1 MSRIHLDRLH
11 KSFHRHVAVRD
22 LDLTIENGE
31 LLVLLGPSGCGK
43 TTTLNCIAG
52 LEMPSSGRVLFDG
65 EDVTTGSP
73 HQRNIAMVFQSS
85 LLYPHMSARQNIRM
99 SLAKQKLD
107 RQEADRRVTEAA
119 SILGIEA
126 LLDKLPSQLSGG
138 ELQRV
143 ATAKAIVR
151 QPRAFLLDEPLAAL
165 DAALRLTLRA
175 ELVNLQKRLGTTMI
189 VVTHDQVEA
198 MTMGDRIAV
207 MKEGRLEQIGTP
219 DEIYNRP
226 ATLFVAGFVGSPP
239 MNLIE
244 GEIARQDGRARFASG
259 DFAVEPNRSAGAA
272 GPATLGVR
280 PQHLRI
286 HARPRRRRDAGDGLR
301 RRAPGA
307 GIGGDPR
314 GRGSKQAARP
324 GGARVRGPGR
334 RPAPCSA
341 RSRSLP
347 VVRSGRTRPVP
358 PQSQSR
364 AERPDR
370 PAVCGPGRRPG
381 RRDRAARE
389 ARSQASGVMRAPGA

>member
-1 MSRIHLDRLH
+1 MSRIQLDSLH
-11 KSFHRHVAVRD
+11 KTFHRHVAVRE

-52 LEMPSSGRVLFDG
+52 LEAPTSGRVLFDD
-65 EDVTTGSP
+65 EDVTAASP

-85 LLYPHMSARQNIRM
+85 LLYPHMTARQNIRT
-99 SLAKQKLD
+99 SLAKQRLG
-107 RQEADRRVTEAA
+107 REEADRRIAEAS
-119 SILGIEA
+119 SILGIDA

-138 ELQRV
+138 ERQRV

-151 QPRAFLLDEPLAAL
+151 QPTAFLLDEPLAAL

-207 MKEGRLEQIGTP
+207 MNEGRLEQIGTP

-244 GEIARQDGRARFASG
+244 GEIAAQQGRTPFVAG
-259 DFAVEPNRSAGAA
+259 DFAFVPGSPVGAV

-280 PQHLRI
+280 PQHLHIRADAAEAAI
-286 HARPRRRRDAGDGLR
+286 PVTVFAVEHLGRESVVILEDDERNKLHALVEPGFAGRVGDRLHA
-301 RRAPGA
+301 AP
-307 GIGGDPR
+307 DPR
-314 GRGSKQAARP
+314 HCLLFDEAGRVLFHP
-324 GGARVRGPGR
+324 EHEEI
-334 RPAPCSA
+334 
-341 RSRSLP
+341 RSR
-347 VVRSGRTRPVP
+347 
-358 PQSQSR
+358 
-364 AERPDR
+364 
-370 PAVCGPGRRPG
+370 
-381 RRDRAARE
+381 
-389 ARSQASGVMRAPGA
+389 

>member
-52 LEMPSSGRVLFDG
+52 LEAPTSGHVLFDG
-65 EDVTTGSP
+65 EDVTTDSP

-119 SILGIEA
+119 SILGIEV

-138 ELQRV
+138 ERQRV

-189 VVTHDQVEA
+189 VVTPRPGG
-198 MTMGDRIAV
+198 GDDHGRPHRGH
-207 MKEGRLEQIGTP
+207 EGRP
-219 DEIYNRP
+219 
-226 ATLFVAGFVGSPP
+226 
-239 MNLIE
+239 
-244 GEIARQDGRARFASG
+244 
-259 DFAVEPNRSAGAA
+259 AGADRHA
-272 GPATLGVR
+272 G
-280 PQHLRI
+280 
-286 HARPRRRRDAGDGLR
+286 RDLQPSGHPLR
-301 RRAPGA
+301 RR
-307 GIGGDPR
+307 
-314 GRGSKQAARP
+314 
-324 GGARVRGPGR
+324 VRGL
-334 RPAPCSA
+334 APD
-341 RSRSLP
+341 
-347 VVRSGRTRPVP
+347 
-358 PQSQSR
+358 
-364 AERPDR
+364 EPDR
-370 PAVCGPGRRPG
+370 G
-381 RRDRAARE
+381 
-389 ARSQASGVMRAPGA
+389 

>member
-1 MSRIHLDRLH
+1 MSRIQLDRLH
-11 KSFHRHVAVRD
+11 KSFQRHVAVRD

-65 EDVTTGSP
+65 EDVTTDSP

-138 ELQRV
+138 ERQRV

-244 GEIARQDGRARFASG
+244 GEIARQDGRARFSSG
-259 DFAVEPNRSAGAA
+259 DFAFEPNRAAGAA
-272 GPATLGVR
+272 GPVTLGVR
-280 PQHLRI
+280 PQHLRVHTGPADGAMPVTVFAVEHLGRESVVI
-286 HARPRRRRDAGDGLR
+286 LEDGRP
-301 RRAPGA
+301 
-307 GIGGDPR
+307 
-314 GRGSKQAARP
+314 KQAARP

-334 RPAPCSA
+334 RPAPCGA
-341 RSRSLP
+341 RSRTLP
-347 VVRSGRTRPVP
+347 PVRSGRTRPVP
-358 PQSQSR
+358 PRARVGPSALIARRPVGRAAGPDGATAPRAKRVAKR
-364 AERPDR
+364 AE
-370 PAVCGPGRRPG
+370 
-381 RRDRAARE
+381 
-389 ARSQASGVMRAPGA
+389 RAPGA